1 MNIHQIKIIIKVLDK
16 ARSPI
21 LCNNEKLW
29 KLEVERVLLLLR
41 SEIENRRLKGKI
53 GYYRHRYKNDK

>member
-29 KLEVERVLLLLR
+29 KLEVERALLLLR

-53 GYYRHRYKNDK
+53 SYYKNKK